1 MVHAPHGY
9 QRAALPLER
18 ETELPDPPTAQA
30 PPRPDAAHVPT
41 AAPGAK
47 KQRDALFDNAKFLA
61 IVLVATAHAWEPL
74 MDGSRTTRALYMV
87 VYSFHMP
94 AFIIISGYF
103 SRTFDMRPDRL
114 RRLVTGVVVPY
125 VIFETAYSLY
135 EKWGNNDPGHEIS
148 LLDPY
153 YLTWF
158 LAALFIW
165 RMTTPIWRN
174 LRYPLTISVVIA
186 VLASITPNIGD
197 DLDLQ
202 RVLQFLP
209 FFVLGLRLKPEHF
222 RLVQRRGARPIAV
235 AVMVASLVFAYWAA
249 PRMTLSWFYRGTSAQ
264 QLGMDWWTGVVMALG
279 LTACSLVLTAC
290 FLALVPRGRT
300 WFTTLGAGTLC
311 GYLLHGLLIKT
322 IEYAGWIDDY
332 SWLKSPLGEV
342 FSTLFMAAAVTLF
355 CTKPVRRVM
364 RFATEPEMAWA
375 FRSDA
380 VEGAR
385 QRERVPA

>member
-30 PPRPDAAHVPT
+30 PPRPEAAHVPA

-61 IVLVATAHAWEPL
+61 IVLVAMAHAWEPL

-87 VYSFHMP
+87 VYTFHMP

-125 VIFETAYSLY
+125 VIFETTYSLY
-135 EKWGNNDPGHEIS
+135 EKWGNDDPGHEIS

-174 LRYPLTISVVIA
+174 LRYPLTISMVIA
-186 VLASITPNIGD
+186 VLASITPNISD

-235 AVMVASLVFAYWAA
+235 AVMLATLVFAYWAA

-264 QLGMDWWTGVVMALG
+264 QLGMDWWTGVVMTLG
-279 LTACSLVLTAC
+279 NTVCSLVLTAC

-375 FRSDA
+375 FRSDP

-385 QRERVPA
+385 QREGVAA